1 MIDKVKVVCG
11 ILSFLVAAVLIGCH
25 KKTPQ
30 EIISEEIGVDCTAGE
45 VVVYERDYGG
55 FPIDGKEYGELS
67 FSSNELEEFILQN
80 NHWKGFPLSE
90 NLAAIV
96 YGYEKHYSDNSV
108 LIIRPKFVD
117 DSDPLSYP
125 KPRIPPIEHGYYY
138 FEDKLSAEEGK
149 NQWDDSLVLTR
160 GSSRNYTFAIYDADT
175 QMLYFGKN
183 RN

>member
-1 MIDKVKVVCG
+1 MKNKIKVWCI
-11 ILSFLVAAVLIGCH
+11 ILFFLVFIFLTGCH
-25 KKTPQ
+25 KNTPQ

-55 FPIDGKEYGELS
+55 FPIDGTEYGELC
-67 FSSNELEEFILQN
+67 FSDNELEEFISQN
-80 NHWKGFPLSE
+80 NRWKGFPLSE
-90 NLAAIV
+90 NLATIA
-96 YGYEKHYSDNSV
+96 YGHEKHYADDFV
-108 LIIRPKFVD
+108 LIRPPVFVD
-117 DSDPLSYP
+117 DSDPLSYR

-149 NQWDDSLVLTR
+149 NQWDDSLVFSR
-160 GSSRNYTFAIYDADT
+160 GASRNYTFAIYDADT

>member
-1 MIDKVKVVCG
+1 MKIKEKVMCVILG
-11 ILSFLVAAVLIGCH
+11 ILVAAVLAGCH
-25 KKTPQ
+25 KNTPQ

-55 FPIDGKEYGELS
+55 LPIDGTEYGELS
-67 FSSNELEEFILQN
+67 FSDNELEKAILEAP
-80 NHWKGFPLSE
+80 HWQEFPLG
-90 NLAAIV
+90 NGLLTIV
-96 YGYEKHYSDNSV
+96 YGTSWGGPFY
-108 LIIRPKFVD
+108 VD

-138 FEDKLSAEEGK
+138 FEDKRSAEEGK

-160 GSSRNYTFAIYDADT
+160 GSSHNYTFAIYDADT
-175 QMLYFGKN
+175 QILYFGKN